1 MKQCK
6 ITIVDAPC
14 GYGKTGFS
22 IRYMNEEIFERFI
35 YITPFLSELDRVVKS
50 CTNREFKKPNEK
62 LGEGSKTN
70 HFYKLIQEGNNVVS
84 THSLFRGLNKE
95 VIDLI
100 KEEEYILILDEVSDV
115 VEQISISPRDIQ
127 ILINEK
133 IIEID
138 EDNKV
143 YWIEDSYRGKFNFIK
158 NPIKNGDVYYF
169 NNSLMLWTFPCE
181 IFKVFKE
188 VYILTY
194 MFKGQIQRYYFDL
207 NDVKYEYKSVEQQEE
222 KYCLCDYKEINGVK
236 YKDLIHIYE
245 GKLNDIGDR
254 KTALSKSWYLKANKK
269 EIMKQLKNN
278 TENYYQ
284 NILKSKSKINMW
296 TTFEDFKTQTKGKG
310 YARAFVPC
318 NCRATN
324 EYREKTNCAYL
335 INRYY
340 NPMINRFFVEK
351 NVIIDEE
358 TWALSELIQW
368 LFRSAIRDGKE
379 INLYIPSKRMRE
391 LLQNWLCN

>member
-1 MKQCK
+1 MEV
-6 ITIVDAPC
+6 VD
-14 GYGKTGFS
+14 
-22 IRYMNEEIFERFI
+22 
-35 YITPFLSELDRVVKS
+35 
-50 CTNREFKKPNEK
+50 
-62 LGEGSKTN
+62 
-70 HFYKLIQEGNNVVS
+70 
-84 THSLFRGLNKE
+84 SLKDG
-95 VIDLI
+95 
-100 KEEEYILILDEVSDV
+100 EYILILDEVSDV

-138 EDNKV
+138 KEGKV

-181 IFKVFKE
+181 IFKAFKE

-207 NDVKYEYKSVEQQEE
+207 HDVKYEYKSVEQQED
-222 KYCLCDYKEINGVK
+222 KYCLSDYKEINGSR

-245 GKLNDIGDR
+245 GKLNDIGD
-254 KTALSKSWYLKANKK
+254 KTTALSKGWYLKANKK
-269 EIMKQLKNN
+269 EVMKQLKNN

-284 NILKSKSKINMW
+284 NILRSKSKINMW
-296 TTFEDFKTQTKGKG
+296 TTFEDFRTQIKGKG
-310 YARAFVPC
+310 YAKAFVPC

-324 EYREKTNCAYL
+324 EYRERFNCAYL

-340 NPMINRFFVEK
+340 NPMINRFFIEK

-368 LFRSAIRDGKE
+368 LFRSAIRDEKE

-391 LLQNWLCN
+391 LLQSWLCD